1 MRRRRAAVALAAGL
15 VLGGGAAVAVGL
27 GDQDPAPAAVPGT
40 ARADAATS
48 TTTGAPEPSAAPEGG
63 STQDGA
69 AALPAPASPAAPA
82 SPSAE
87 PRRVAPPERVRVPA
101 IGVDSG
107 LLHLGLNDD
116 GTIEVPAGDDID
128 SAAWYDGSPRPG
140 ADGPSVIE
148 GHVDSPNGP
157 SVFARLSELEPG
169 QQVHVDRRDGTTAT
183 FVVDRVEQYPKKDF
197 PTREVYA
204 NTDGPELRL
213 ITCGGDWDAE
223 WGHYVDNTVV
233 YAHLA

>member
-1 MRRRRAAVALAAGL
+1 MRRRRVAAVLAAGL

-27 GDQDPAPAAVPGT
+27 GDQDPAPAPVPGT
-40 ARADAATS
+40 VRAGPS
-48 TTTGAPEPSAAPEGG
+48 GPNVPEPSAA
-63 STQDGA
+63 QDRGA
-69 AALPAPASPAAPA
+69 GRDDAALPASSSPAPTA

-128 SAAWYDGSPRPG
+128 SAAWFDGSPRPG
-140 ADGPSVIE
+140 AVGPSVIE

-169 QQVHVDRRDGTTAT
+169 RRVHVDRRDGTTAT
-183 FVVDRVEQYPKKDF
+183 FVVDRVEQYAKKDF

-213 ITCGGDWDAE
+213 ITCGGAWDPA